1 MAFHRVGARGG
12 MSLPRIRALVDRLV
26 GGLIVLCVSVAAIPV
41 LVLLL
46 FVLINGLPGM
56 LTPGFFTDPP
66 YPQGVPGGG
75 VLNAIIGTLEIVGIG
90 SLLAV
95 PVGALIGIFLSEYGR
110 NQVGNTVR
118 FISDVF
124 TGLPSIAFGIFGYTV
139 VVLTTHHFSALSASI
154 ALAVLMLP
162 VILRATETA
171 LVLVPNSL
179 GAPRWRVTLEI
190 IVPAALGGIVTG
202 ALLAMARAAG
212 ETAPLLFTA
221 FGNDIVQTNP
231 WQPMGALSLTI
242 FRNALVPYPNLQQQ
256 AWAAALLLVALV
268 AATNILARIYVRRI
282 QR

>member
-1 MAFHRVGARGG
+1 
-12 MSLPRIRALVDRLV
+12 MSLPIIRLFVDRLV
-26 GGLIVLCVSVAAIPV
+26 GSLVVLCVMVAAVPV
-41 LVLLL
+41 LVLFL
-46 FVLINGLPGM
+46 FVIIKGMPGI
-56 LTPGFFTDPP
+56 LTPGFFSQSPH
-66 YPQGVPGGG
+66 PQGVPGGG

-110 NQVGNTVR
+110 NQVGDTVR
-118 FISDVF
+118 FISDVL
-124 TGLPSIAFGIFGYTV
+124 TGLPSIAFGILGYSV
-139 VVLTTHHFSALSASI
+139 VVLTTHHFSALSGSI

-171 LVLVPNSL
+171 LLLVPNALREAGLAL

-190 IVPAALGGIVTG
+190 VVPAALGGIVTG

-231 WQPMGALSLTI
+231 LQPMGALALTI
-242 FRNALVPYPNLQQQ
+242 FRNALVPYPNLQDQ
-256 AWAAALLLVALV
+256 AWAAALLLVMLV
-268 AATNILARIYVRRI
+268 AATNILARVYVWRI

>member
-1 MAFHRVGARGG
+1 

-56 LTPGFFTDPP
+56 LTPGFLTDPP

-110 NQVGNTVR
+110 NQIGNTVR

-139 VVLTTHHFSALSASI
+139 VVLTTHHFSALSGSI

-171 LVLVPNSL
+171 LVLLAGDPGNHRPSGTGWHRHRSAPGDGACGRRDRAASFHGIRQRYRPDESL
-179 GAPRWRVTLEI
+179 AADGRALSDHLQERARPLSQP
-190 IVPAALGGIVTG
+190 PAAGLGRG
-202 ALLAMARAAG
+202 AAARRPRRRHQHPGPDLRPADSALG
-212 ETAPLLFTA
+212 R
-221 FGNDIVQTNP
+221 
-231 WQPMGALSLTI
+231 PMGE
-242 FRNALVPYPNLQQQ
+242 
-256 AWAAALLLVALV
+256 
-268 AATNILARIYVRRI
+268 
-282 QR
+282 

>member
-1 MAFHRVGARGG
+1 M
-12 MSLPRIRALVDRLV
+12 L
-26 GGLIVLCVSVAAIPV
+26 AAIPV

-46 FVLINGLPGM
+46 FVLIKGLPGM
-56 LTPGFFTDPP
+56 LTPGFFTDAPH
-66 YPQGVPGGG
+66 PQGVPGGG
-75 VLNAIIGTLEIVGIG
+75 VFNAIVGTLEIVGIG

-110 NQVGNTVR
+110 NQIGDAVR

-171 LVLVPNSL
+171 LVLVPQSLREARLAL
-179 GAPRWRVTLEI
+179 GAPRLRVTMEVV
-190 IVPAALGGIVTG
+190 VPAAIGGIVTG

-221 FGNDIVQTNP
+221 FGNDLLQTNP
-231 WQPMGALSLTI
+231 LQPMSALSLTV
-242 FRNALVPYPNLQQQ
+242 FRNALVPYHNLPPH
-256 AWAAALLLVALV
+256 AWAAALLLVLLV
-268 AATNILARIYVRRI
+268 ASTKLLARTYLH
-282 QR
+282 

>member
-1 MAFHRVGARGG
+1 MNRLLV
-12 MSLPRIRALVDRLV
+12 RIAVDRLV
-26 GGLIVLCVSVAAIPV
+26 RALIVLCVMIAAIPV
-41 LVLLL
+41 LVLLI
-46 FVLINGLPGM
+46 FVVIKGLPGIM
-56 LTPGFFTDPP
+56 TPGFFTDAPH
-66 YPQGVPGGG
+66 PQGVPGGG
-75 VLNAIIGTLEIVGIG
+75 VFNAIVGTLEIIGIG
-90 SLLAV
+90 SLMAV
-95 PVGALIGIFLSEYGR
+95 PVGVLIGIFLSEYGR

-171 LVLVPNSL
+171 LLLIPQSLREAGLAL
-179 GAPRWRVTLEI
+179 GAPRWRVTMEVV
-190 IVPAALGGIVTG
+190 VPAALGGIVTG

-221 FGNDIVQTNP
+221 FGNDLLQTNP
-231 WQPMGALSLTI
+231 LQPMSALSLTI
-242 FRNALVPYPNLQQQ
+242 FRNALVPYTNLQDQ
-256 AWAAALLLVALV
+256 AWGAALLLVVLV
-268 AATNILARIYVRRI
+268 AVTNILARIYVRRI

>member
-1 MAFHRVGARGG
+1 
-12 MSLPRIRALVDRLV
+12 MSLPFVRILLDRVVGALV
-26 GGLIVLCVSVAAIPV
+26 VLCVMVAAIPV
-41 LVLLL
+41 LVLFL
-46 FVLINGLPGM
+46 FVIIKGLPGI
-56 LTPGFFTDPP
+56 LTPGFFTQSPH
-66 YPQGVPGGG
+66 PQGVPGGG

-95 PVGALIGIFLSEYGR
+95 PVGVLIGIFLSEYGR
-110 NQVGNTVR
+110 NQVGDTVR
-118 FISDVF
+118 FISDVL
-124 TGLPSIAFGIFGYTV
+124 TGLPSIAFGIFGYSV

-171 LVLVPNSL
+171 LLLVPNALREAGLAL

-190 IVPAALGGIVTG
+190 VVPAALGGIVTG

-221 FGNDIVQTNP
+221 FGNDIVQTNLL
-231 WQPMGALSLTI
+231 QPMGALALTV
-242 FRNALVPYPNLQQQ
+242 FRNALVPYPNLQDQ
-256 AWAAALLLVALV
+256 AWAAALLLVILV
-268 AATNILARIYVRRI
+268 AATNILARVYVRRI

>member
-1 MAFHRVGARGG
+1 
-12 MSLPRIRALVDRLV
+12 MSLPLVRIFLDRVVGALV
-26 GGLIVLCVSVAAIPV
+26 VLSVMVAAIPV
-41 LVLLL
+41 LVLFL
-46 FVLINGLPGM
+46 FVIIKGLPGI
-56 LTPGFFTDPP
+56 LTPGFFTDSPH
-66 YPQGVPGGG
+66 PQGVPGGG
-75 VLNAIIGTLEIVGIG
+75 VLNAIIGTFEIVGMG

-95 PVGALIGIFLSEYGR
+95 PVGVMIGIFLSEYGR
-110 NQVGNTVR
+110 NQVGDTVR
-118 FISDVF
+118 FISDVL

-171 LVLVPNSL
+171 LLLIPNSLREAGLAL

-190 IVPAALGGIVTG
+190 VVPAALGGIVTG

-231 WQPMGALSLTI
+231 LQPMSALALTV
-242 FRNALVPYPNLQQQ
+242 FRNALVPYPNVQDQ
-256 AWAAALLLVALV
+256 AWAAALLLVIMV
-268 AATNILARIYVRRI
+268 AATNILARVYVRRI

>member
-1 MAFHRVGARGG
+1 
-12 MSLPRIRALVDRLV
+12 MSLPLVRILVDRVVGALV
-26 GGLIVLCVSVAAIPV
+26 VLCVMIAAIPV
-41 LVLLL
+41 LVLFL
-46 FVLINGLPGM
+46 FVVIKGFPGL

-66 YPQGVPGGG
+66 HPQGVPGGG
-75 VLNAIIGTLEIVGIG
+75 VLNAIIGTLEIVGLG

-110 NQVGNTVR
+110 NQVGDTVR
-118 FISDVF
+118 FISDVL

-171 LVLVPNSL
+171 LLLIPNSLREAGLAL

-190 IVPAALGGIVTG
+190 VVPAALGGIVTG

-231 WQPMGALSLTI
+231 LQSVGALALTV
-242 FRNALVPYPNLQQQ
+242 FRNALLPYPNLQDQ
-256 AWAAALLLVALV
+256 AWAAALLLVILV
-268 AATNILARIYVRRI
+268 ATTNILARVYVRRI
-282 QR
+282 QH

>member
-1 MAFHRVGARGG
+1 
-12 MSLPRIRALVDRLV
+12 MSLPLVRILVDRVVGALV
-26 GGLIVLCVSVAAIPV
+26 VLCVMVAAIPV
-41 LVLLL
+41 LVLFL
-46 FVLINGLPGM
+46 FVIIKGFPGL

-66 YPQGVPGGG
+66 HPQGVPGGG

-95 PVGALIGIFLSEYGR
+95 PVGVLIGIFLSEYGR
-110 NQVGNTVR
+110 NQVGDTVR
-118 FISDVF
+118 FISDVL

-171 LVLVPNSL
+171 LLLIPNSLREAGLAL

-190 IVPAALGGIVTG
+190 VVPAALGGIVTG

-212 ETAPLLFTA
+212 ETAPLLFTTL
-221 FGNDIVQTNP
+221 GNDIVQTNP
-231 WQPMGALSLTI
+231 LQAMGALALTVY
-242 FRNALVPYPNLQQQ
+242 RNALLPYHNLQDQ
-256 AWAAALLLVALV
+256 AWAAALLLVILV
-268 AATNILARIYVRRI
+268 ATTNILARVYVRRM

>member
-1 MAFHRVGARGG
+1 MSRPMVRILIDRFFGA
-12 MSLPRIRALVDRLV
+12 
-26 GGLIVLCVSVAAIPV
+26 LIVLSVMMAAIPV

-46 FVLINGLPGM
+46 FVVIKGLPGL

-66 YPQGVPGGG
+66 FPQGVPGGG
-75 VLNAIIGTLEIVGIG
+75 VFNAIIGTLEIVGIG

-95 PVGALIGIFLSEYGR
+95 PIGSLIGIFLSEYGR
-110 NQVGNTVR
+110 NQIGDAVR
-118 FISDVF
+118 FISDVL

-139 VVLTTHHFSALSASI
+139 VVLTTHHFSAISASI

-162 VILRATETA
+162 VILRATESA
-171 LVLVPNSL
+171 LVLVPQSLREAGLAL

-190 IVPAALGGIVTG
+190 VVPAALGGIVTG

-231 WQPMGALSLTI
+231 FQPMGALSLTV
-242 FRNALVPYPNLQQQ
+242 FRNALVPYNNLQDQ
-256 AWAAALLLVALV
+256 AWAAALLLVMLV
-268 AATNILARIYVRRI
+268 AATNILARLYVRRS
-282 QR
+282 QH

>member
-1 MAFHRVGARGG
+1 F
-12 MSLPRIRALVDRLV
+12 
-26 GGLIVLCVSVAAIPV
+26 
-41 LVLLL
+41 L
-46 FVLINGLPGM
+46 FVVIKGFPGL
-56 LTPGFFTDPP
+56 LTPGFFTDAPH
-66 YPQGVPGGG
+66 PQGVPGGG

-95 PVGALIGIFLSEYGR
+95 PVGVLIGIFLSEYGR
-110 NQVGNTVR
+110 NQVGDTVR
-118 FISDVF
+118 FISDVL

-139 VVLTTHHFSALSASI
+139 VVLTTHHFSALSASV

-171 LVLVPNSL
+171 LLLIPNSLREAGLAL

-190 IVPAALGGIVTG
+190 VVPAALGGIVTRGVLALGRAAGGFAPG
-202 ALLAMARAAG
+202 ALLPWPRPAG

-231 WQPMGALSLTI
+231 LQSVGALALTV
-242 FRNALVPYPNLQQQ
+242 FRNALVPYPNLQDQ
-256 AWAAALLLVALV
+256 AWAAALLLVILV
-268 AATNILARIYVRRI
+268 ATTNILARVYVRRI

>member
-1 MAFHRVGARGG
+1 
-12 MSLPRIRALVDRLV
+12 MSLPFVRILVDRVVGSLV
-26 GGLIVLCVSVAAIPV
+26 VLCVMVAAIPV
-41 LVLLL
+41 LVLFL
-46 FVLINGLPGM
+46 FVIIKGLPGI
-56 LTPGFFTDPP
+56 LTPGFFTQSPH
-66 YPQGVPGGG
+66 PQGVPGGG

-95 PVGALIGIFLSEYGR
+95 PVCVLIGIFLSEYGR
-110 NQVGNTVR
+110 NQVGDTVR
-118 FISDVF
+118 FISDVL
-124 TGLPSIAFGIFGYTV
+124 TGLPSIAFGIFGYSV

-171 LVLVPNSL
+171 LLLVPNARREAGLAL

-190 IVPAALGGIVTG
+190 VVPAALGGIVTG

-231 WQPMGALSLTI
+231 LQPMGALALTV
-242 FRNALVPYPNLQQQ
+242 FRNALVPYPNLQDQ
-256 AWAAALLLVALV
+256 AWAAALLLVILV
-268 AATNILARIYVRRI
+268 AATNILARVYVRRI

>member
-1 MAFHRVGARGG
+1 VSRLLVRVA
-12 MSLPRIRALVDRLV
+12 VDRLV
-26 GGLIVLCVSVAAIPV
+26 GALIVLCVMVAAIPV

-46 FVLINGLPGM
+46 FVLIKGLPGM
-56 LTPGFFTDPP
+56 LTPGFFTDAPH
-66 YPQGVPGGG
+66 PQGVPGGG
-75 VLNAIIGTLEIVGIG
+75 VFNAIVGTLEIVGIA
-90 SLLAV
+90 SLMAV

-110 NQVGNTVR
+110 NQIGNTVR

-139 VVLTTHHFSALSASI
+139 VVLTTHHFSAFSASI

-171 LVLVPNSL
+171 LLLVPQSLREAGLAL
-179 GAPRWRVTLEI
+179 GAPRWRVTMEVV
-190 IVPAALGGIVTG
+190 VPAALGGIVTG

-221 FGNDIVQTNP
+221 FGNDLLQTNP
-231 WQPMGALSLTI
+231 LQPMSALSLTV
-242 FRNALVPYPNLQQQ
+242 FRNALVPYTNLQDQ
-256 AWAAALLLVALV
+256 AWAAALLLVVLV

>member
-1 MAFHRVGARGG
+1 
-12 MSLPRIRALVDRLV
+12 MSLPLVRILVDRLV
-26 GGLIVLCVSVAAIPV
+26 GAIVVLCVMLAAIPV
-41 LVLLL
+41 LVLFL
-46 FVLINGLPGM
+46 FVVIKGVPGL

-66 YPQGVPGGG
+66 HPQGVPGGG
-75 VLNAIIGTLEIVGIG
+75 VLNAIIGTLVIVGIG

-95 PVGALIGIFLSEYGR
+95 PLGALIGIFLSEYGR
-110 NQVGNTVR
+110 NQVGDTVR
-118 FISDVF
+118 FISDVL

-171 LVLVPNSL
+171 LLLIPNSLREAGLAL

-190 IVPAALGGIVTG
+190 VVPAALGGIVTG
-202 ALLAMARAAG
+202 ALLAVARAAG

-221 FGNDIVQTNP
+221 FGNDIVHTNP
-231 WQPMGALSLTI
+231 LQPIGALALTV
-242 FRNALVPYPNLQQQ
+242 FRNALVPYPNLQDQ
-256 AWAAALLLVALV
+256 AWGAALLLVILV
-268 AATNILARIYVRRI
+268 ATTNILARVYVRRI

>member
-1 MAFHRVGARGG
+1 MNRLLV
-12 MSLPRIRALVDRLV
+12 RIAVDRV
-26 GGLIVLCVSVAAIPV
+26 VRALIVLCVMIAAIPV
-41 LVLLL
+41 LVLLI
-46 FVLINGLPGM
+46 FVVIKGLPGIM
-56 LTPGFFTDPP
+56 TPGFFTDAPH
-66 YPQGVPGGG
+66 PQGVPGGG
-75 VLNAIIGTLEIVGIG
+75 VFNAIVGTLEIIGIG
-90 SLLAV
+90 SLMAV
-95 PVGALIGIFLSEYGR
+95 PVGVLIGIFLSEYGR

-171 LVLVPNSL
+171 LLLIPQSLREAGLAL
-179 GAPRWRVTLEI
+179 GAPRWRVTMEVV
-190 IVPAALGGIVTG
+190 VPAALGGIVTG

-221 FGNDIVQTNP
+221 FGNDLLQTNP
-231 WQPMGALSLTI
+231 LQPMSALSLTI
-242 FRNALVPYPNLQQQ
+242 FRNALVPYTNLQDQ
-256 AWAAALLLVALV
+256 AWGAALLLVVLV
-268 AATNILARIYVRRI
+268 AVTNILARIYVRRI